1 MDDRAHKREGEE
13 RKIWDSELIRINETL
28 KTYSSRAEINAYN
41 KGYGDAIEFL
51 MQSYEIL
58 EHYSEVNFLNLLDDS
73 D

>member
-58 EHYSEVNFLNLLDDS
+58 EHYHDSDLINLLDGLD
-73 D
+73 